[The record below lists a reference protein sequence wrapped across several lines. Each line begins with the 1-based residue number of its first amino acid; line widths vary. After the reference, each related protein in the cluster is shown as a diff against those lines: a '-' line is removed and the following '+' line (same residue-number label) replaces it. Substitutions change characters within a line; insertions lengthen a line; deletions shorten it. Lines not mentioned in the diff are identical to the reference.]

1 VAPRQGEPGPID
13 TLADEA
19 AGDSQLRVAA
29 GSGEPR
35 GVRPYQPG
43 DTRRSVHWP
52 ATSHV
57 GALMV
62 RETDRQTDDPI
73 IVDVV
78 LPPDPQQAEMESE
91 RIMAT
96 VSPYLARGQ
105 SVVLATLEPEGRAVR
120 LVRDRV
126 DLGRRLARAVPP
138 PTATGSGGGSS
149 VDTDAS
155 RTGRPAPS
163 HLGWRRK
170 R

>member
-1 VAPRQGEPGPID
+1 
-13 TLADEA
+13 
-19 AGDSQLRVAA
+19 
-29 GSGEPR
+29 
-35 GVRPYQPG
+35 
-43 DTRRSVHWP
+43 
-52 ATSHV
+52 
-57 GALMV
+57 MV

-78 LPPDPQQAEMESE
+78 LPPDPQQAETESE

-138 PTATGSGGGSS
+138 PTAIGGGADGPIAAAAGSS

-155 RTGRPAPS
+155 RTGRPATRRF
-163 HLGWRRK
+163 GWRSQR
-170 R
+170 